1 MVGQVDLS
9 DDARHSNRLREFP
22 GHIHGRTGSS
32 SFQTRKAKQNRAAL
46 SSWRHKTF
54 CVEQLNQAV
63 RVDLGRPAIVN

>member
-1 MVGQVDLS
+1 MVGQVALS

-32 SFQTRKAKQNRAAL
+32 SFHKRTAKQNRAAL